1 MVSQMDIS
9 IPYSWQQWG
18 AYWADILNFI
28 QKEQKINALIEISE
42 TKDGSRKE
50 LASRERKIKD
60 FKANKRRPNQHVGFD
75 KRDLREDM
83 V

>member
-1 MVSQMDIS
+1 MGFLLGRHFKFHLERI
-9 IPYSWQQWG
+9 
-18 AYWADILNFI
+18 
-28 QKEQKINALIEISE
+28 KKINALIEISE

-75 KRDLREDM
+75 TRDLRGDM